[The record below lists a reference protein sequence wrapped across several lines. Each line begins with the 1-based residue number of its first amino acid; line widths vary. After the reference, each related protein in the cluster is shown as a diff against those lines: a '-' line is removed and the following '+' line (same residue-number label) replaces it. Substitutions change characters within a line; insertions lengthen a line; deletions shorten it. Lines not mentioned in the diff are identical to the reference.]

1 MLAAI
6 DNWLFLLFIAIAGLF
21 RLLTKAAGST
31 KQPPNDPDQSTFPR
45 PDTEQAAPK
54 PVSDEE
60 QIRKFLEA
68 LGQPRTAKPP
78 PPVSPRR
85 DVAPRPV
92 APVSPPRTII
102 PPLPQRQ
109 QPVARTETSQSLPK
123 PPPLPR
129 RAYQPMS
136 APKMPPP
143 ALVPTFEVQVTGQ
156 RPPESDRPAKASAST
171 VGVSPPIQQPADWT
185 AFLRNPGNLQQAII
199 LREIFGTPRSLQSLE
214 DLPGSV

>member
-31 KQPPNDPDQSTFPR
+31 KQSPNEPDESTFPR
-45 PDTEQAAPK
+45 PDPQQSAPK
-54 PVSDEE
+54 PASDEE

-78 PPVSPRR
+78 PPVAPRT

-102 PPLPQRQ
+102 PPLPKRQ
-109 QPVARTETSQSLPK
+109 QPISRTETPQRQSN
-123 PPPLPR
+123 PPPIPR
-129 RAYQPMS
+129 RAYQPT
-136 APKMPPP
+136 APPK
-143 ALVPTFEVQVTGQ
+143 VPVIITPSFEVQETGQ
-156 RPPESDRPAKASAST
+156 RPPETDRPAKASPSMAGASPAT
-171 VGVSPPIQQPADWT
+171 QQPAEWT
-185 AFLRNPGNLQQAII
+185 AFLRNPTNLRQAII

-214 DLPGSV
+214 DLPGSA